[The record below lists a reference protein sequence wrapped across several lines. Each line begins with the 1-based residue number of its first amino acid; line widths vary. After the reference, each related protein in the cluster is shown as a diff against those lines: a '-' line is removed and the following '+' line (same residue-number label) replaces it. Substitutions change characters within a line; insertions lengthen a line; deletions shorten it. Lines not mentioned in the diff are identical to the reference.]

1 MLGALAA
8 LFSTPVAKKMVRTIF
23 KLAIVCRARL
33 RGTKNSSVEE
43 EEYEYVPMVRDS
55 DHTSFF
61 IIGGGDEGDIG
72 AGDVADDEISN
83 DAEDSHEHNL

>member
-55 DHTSFF
+55 DSTSFF
-61 IIGGGDEGDIG
+61 IIGEEGDM
-72 AGDVADDEISN
+72 ATGDGADDEISN
-83 DAEDSHEHNL
+83 DTEDSHEHNL

>member
-8 LFSTPVAKKMVRTIF
+8 LFATPVAKKVVRTII
-23 KLAIVCRARL
+23 KLAIVCWARF
-33 RGTKNSSVEE
+33 RGTKDKEE
-43 EEYEYVPMVRDS
+43 EKYEYVPMVRDS

-61 IIGGGDEGDIG
+61 IMGSGDEDDIG